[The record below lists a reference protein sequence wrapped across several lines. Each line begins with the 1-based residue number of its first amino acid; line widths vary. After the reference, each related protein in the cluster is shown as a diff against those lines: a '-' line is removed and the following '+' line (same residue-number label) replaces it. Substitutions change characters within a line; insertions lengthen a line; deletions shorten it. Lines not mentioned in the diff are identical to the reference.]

1 MYKFNSNNEIRDLV
15 LELQKNQVE
24 MMSVLQ
30 YLKKEV
36 SLSSEREKK
45 MENRLRMN
53 SATNEQK
60 RGRLMASVIEETF
73 GSSSGSSSSS
83 DEEST
88 KNENNVS
95 ANR

>member
-36 SLSSEREKK
+36 SLISEREKK

>member
-36 SLSSEREKK
+36 SLISEREKK

-60 RGRLMASVIEETF
+60 RGRLMASVIEGTF
-73 GSSSGSSSSS
+73 GSISGSISSS